1 MKKRKICI
9 ALALGM
15 LLSATAFAATK
26 NMPVALTL
34 EEDSALQEQ
43 AIVHENLLVLR
54 GDWAKD
60 SQYRPVATVDGELAG
75 RGEVRWTVDDASY
88 KDEFGFTGELT
99 GKDIVSVNEKTGEIT
114 AMNSGIVRVT
124 CESAENPEANASVI
138 VVVPG
143 DANKDGVI
151 DEEDVAL
158 VVEMATG
165 CMEIPSED
173 KDDPTT
179 WFLRDLAN
187 VSGDT
192 DEIDGDDVDYLVEIV
207 NGIKNI

>member
-34 EEDSALQEQ
+34 EEDSSLQEQ
-43 AIVHENLLVLR
+43 AVVHENLLVLR

-124 CESAENPEANASVI
+124 CESAENHSMQTLVQIGSV
-138 VVVPG
+138 
-143 DANKDGVI
+143 K
-151 DEEDVAL
+151 
-158 VVEMATG
+158 
-165 CMEIPSED
+165 
-173 KDDPTT
+173 
-179 WFLRDLAN
+179 
-187 VSGDT
+187 
-192 DEIDGDDVDYLVEIV
+192 
-207 NGIKNI
+207 